1 VLGCE
6 DLEVAYTQAEA
17 SFVETRILLHEIV
30 ETNSVENTAE
40 RDGLIRA

>member
-6 DLEVAYTQAEA
+6 DLEVAYMQAEA
-17 SFVETRILLHEIV
+17 SFVETRTHEIV